1 MTQHAKAVKAF
12 NKALDAN
19 APIDLSSGRAVFF
32 RPEPNGSRFAYG
44 FPGREELTQSEYDEF
59 VAKMLARE
67 TKLSGVNPI
76 TLHA

>member
-1 MTQHAKAVKAF
+1 MTNHAKAVEAF

-32 RPEPNGSRFAYG
+32 RAEPTRFAYG

-59 VAKMLARE
+59 VTKMLARE
-67 TKLSGVNPI
+67 SI
-76 TLHA
+76 TVHA